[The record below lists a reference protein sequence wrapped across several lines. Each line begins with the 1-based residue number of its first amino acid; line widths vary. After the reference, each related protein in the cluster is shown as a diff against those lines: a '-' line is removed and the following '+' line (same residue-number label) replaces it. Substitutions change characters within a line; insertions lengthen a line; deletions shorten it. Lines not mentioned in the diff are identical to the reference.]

1 MINHKKTGASLLG
14 TIVVLLLLALQSE
27 SVLAAPGCPSESNPR
42 VGTVGGRRFEISAY
56 VALPDELSEVSTRCT
71 RPKHTIEF
79 DPVAGLRF
87 AALTKTSRPVGGSVV
102 IVIDDFGYRNDWVVE
117 GFLQLDSAL
126 TFAVIPGH
134 QFSVDIAARAHR
146 NGHEVLVHM
155 PMQAIGPA
163 PGELE
168 YRLKIAMS
176 PTEINNRVRRAFAE
190 MPHAVGMNNHQGS
203 AATGDARMMNA
214 LGAELRQQGV
224 FFLDSVTSA
233 DSLAMPSMRAA
244 GVAAAQRDL
253 FLDNVDDVQHVVSQ
267 IHRLVGMANE
277 QGQAVGI
284 GHVRPNTLL
293 ALQQALP
300 QLKASGQRFAVLS
313 AVVRLTP

>member
-1 MINHKKTGASLLG
+1 MSNRKHTGVLLLV
-14 TIVVLLLLALQSE
+14 TIVMLLLLAPRSE
-27 SVLAAPGCPSESNPR
+27 SVLAAPGCPSEYKSR
-42 VGTVGGRRFEISAY
+42 IRTVGGRRFEISVYAP
-56 VALPDELSEVSTRCT
+56 LSDELAGVATRCT
-71 RPKHTIEF
+71 APKHANKL
-79 DPVAGLRF
+79 DPVAALRL
-87 AALTKTSRPVGGSVV
+87 ATQTESSQPVDTPVA